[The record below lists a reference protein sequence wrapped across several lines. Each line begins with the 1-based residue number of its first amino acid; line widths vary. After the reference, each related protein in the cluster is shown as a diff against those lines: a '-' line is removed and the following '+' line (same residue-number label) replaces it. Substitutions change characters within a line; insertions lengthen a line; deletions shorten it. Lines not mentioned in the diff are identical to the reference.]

1 MEYWLKCGED
11 SIQLP
16 IRPASY
22 QITQEN
28 SHQAVNV
35 QTRGDVTILGKKGLK
50 TFSFESFFPAH
61 DYPFADYPKDREPW
75 EYVKKILGW
84 QEKNLQFIITGTKV
98 NKPAIIQSFT
108 FSEEDGTGDIKYS
121 LSLNEYRPPKYTK
134 PVKAVLEPVK
144 TTEKKPEKTTTRT
157 DSKKKKK
164 TQTVKGNDT
173 LWSIAKKYY
182 GSGSYADKIYNANKT
197 VIEKAAKKNG
207 FKSSSKNGVKGW
219 RIFDGTKLVIP

>member
-16 IRPASY
+16 IRPSSY
-22 QITQEN
+22 EITQEN
-28 SHQAVNV
+28 SHQTVNV

-61 DYPFADYPKDREPW
+61 DYPFAEYPKDRNPW
-75 EYVKKILGW
+75 DYVKKILNW
-84 QEKNLQFIITGTKV
+84 QEKSLQFIITKTKI
-98 NKPAIIQSFT
+98 NKPVIIQTFT

-121 LSLNEYRPPKYTK
+121 LSLKDYKPPKYTK
-134 PVKAVLEPVK
+134 PTKAVLEPVK
-144 TTEKKPEKTTTRT
+144 TAEKKPEKTNTRT

-164 TQTVKGNDT
+164 THTVKGNDT
-173 LWSIAKKYY
+173 IWSIAKKYY
-182 GSGSYADKIYNANKT
+182 GSGSYADKIYNANKS
-197 VIEKAAKKNG
+197 VIEKAAKANG

-219 RIFDGTKLVIP
+219 WIFDGTKLVIP